1 MTFVGWEQVCGNRA
15 SIANV
20 VRNCARYNNIGIL
33 EESYG
38 INTRPL
44 STFAAKIY
52 KEDECLNFMP
62 KVYNENR
69 YDNSDKAIIA
79 KIHKAITIIQFKLE
93 GQLILEHPEYH
104 LENRLLLDKM
114 NLEEGYVMI
123 EGKKYPL
130 NDTYFPT
137 LNQENIYQLTKEEEE
152 IMERLCE
159 SFKHSSKLNEQMK
172 FIYQKGEVYTIFN
185 NNLLFHACIPMEE
198 NR

>member
-1 MTFVGWEQVCGNRA
+1 MTFVGWEQACGNKA

-44 STFAAKIY
+44 STFASKIY
-52 KEDECLNFMP
+52 KEDDCLNFMP

-114 NLEEGYVMI
+114 NLEEGYVMV
-123 EGKKYPL
+123 EGKKYQL

-137 LNQENIYQLTKEEEE
+137 LNHENIYQLTEEEEE
-152 IMERLCE
+152 IIERLCE
-159 SFKHSSKLNEQMK
+159 SFKHSSKLNEQME
-172 FIYQKGEVYTIFN
+172 FIYQKGEVYTTFN